1 MNKMMNHRFPVLQI
15 LLMTA
20 LLGSADV
27 CAELGFPDYLKFS
40 PKIQLNSGQ
49 SLVKENL
56 AEAEFASD
64 ASGANM
70 VSKRGVHYQR
80 WLSYVAAAGE
90 PQPGYY
96 NGTEERI
103 YQALQSTFA
112 GWQAVFISENKS
124 SLVMRKSVNGKD
136 VWASVDMDAPQAQ
149 LKITLIE
156 VGAAANELVL
166 QPPATIPEKILDTTD
181 FPYLPPYPN
190 SQRTSAGQSAD
201 PLDVRLPGTPDAEA
215 KLVASGFLY
224 RNFQG
229 PKTLSALQFIG
240 EYRYALTKAGWLVVY
255 PSTDIAVKDAAS
267 VIAHYDQH
275 GRNIWVKLMYEY
287 GASLSYQVADI
298 GADDW
303 SAKFSKDCQ
312 VPLYGVFFDFNKAT
326 LKPESNSA
334 LSKALALLQ
343 KNAASKIEV
352 QGHTDNVGTDQY
364 NNALSTAR
372 AAAVMAWLSQH
383 GVAAARMSAKGYG
396 KTQPLADN
404 NTDVGRAKN
413 RRVALRNLA
422 CAK

>member
-1 MNKMMNHRFPVLQI
+1 MNKMMNRKFYALRF
-15 LLMTA
+15 LLMMVS
-20 LLGSADV
+20 LGSPDLR
-27 CAELGFPDYLKFS
+27 AELGFPDYLKFS
-40 PKIQLNSGQ
+40 PKIQLNPEQ

-56 AEAEFASD
+56 AQAEFASD
-64 ASGANM
+64 ASGAS
-70 VSKRGVHYQR
+70 VVTKRGVHYQR
-80 WLSYVAAAGE
+80 WLSYVVAAGE

-96 NGTEERI
+96 SGTEERI
-103 YQALQSTFA
+103 YQSLQSTFA
-112 GWQAVFISENKS
+112 GWQAIFVSENKS

-136 VWASVDMDAPQAQ
+136 VWASVNMDAPQAQ
-149 LKITLIE
+149 IKITLIE
-156 VGAAANELVL
+156 VGAAANELLL
-166 QPPATIPEKILDTTD
+166 QTPAATPEKFLDTSD

-190 SQRTSAGQSAD
+190 SQRTGAGKSTD
-201 PLDVRLPGTPDAEA
+201 PLDVRPPGTSDAEA

-229 PKTLSALQFIG
+229 PKTLSVLQFVDA
-240 EYRYALTKAGWLVVY
+240 YRSALTKAGWQVIY

-275 GRNIWVKLMYEY
+275 GRNIWIKLMYEY

-303 SAKFSKDCQ
+303 SAKFSEDCQ

-343 KNAASKIEV
+343 KMGGSKIEV
-352 QGHTDNVGTDQY
+352 QGHTDNVGADQY
-364 NNALSTAR
+364 NIALSTAR
-372 AAAVMAWLSQH
+372 ATAVMAWLSQH
-383 GVAAARMSAKGYG
+383 GVAAERMSAKGYG
-396 KTQPLADN
+396 KTQPLVDN